1 MRALIIVDVQNDFCE
16 GGSLAVRGGAAVAHG
31 ISARLAGDHGYA
43 QVVATKDFHIDPG
56 DHFSS
61 QPDYAN
67 FLKGAHAAAY
77 SGFEGTDEEGTVLA
91 DWLRQH
97 DIDAVDVAG
106 IATDYCVRATAL
118 DAVRHGFATRVL
130 LDLTASVA
138 PDSAAEAIG
147 EFRAADVDL
156 TGTP

>member
-1 MRALIIVDVQNDFCE
+1 
-16 GGSLAVRGGAAVAHG
+16 
-31 ISARLAGDHGYA
+31 
-43 QVVATKDFHIDPG
+43 
-56 DHFSS
+56 
-61 QPDYAN
+61 
-67 FLKGAHAAAY
+67 
-77 SGFEGTDEEGTVLA
+77 
-91 DWLRQH
+91 
-97 DIDAVDVAG
+97 VDVAG